1 MVTKQSDLDRIRNSF
16 GENKI
21 LTLMRLKEILGT
33 TSTMTVYRR
42 LKSLSYLSSYSHRGK
57 LYTLADIPEFNDM
70 GIWSFQDVY
79 FSRWGN
85 LLQTV
90 RHLVDASEM
99 GYGAGELESLVHV
112 EAKHAL
118 LELLR
123 GKQIDREKIGGVYVY
138 FSAEAGVKRAQ
149 TLLQRQW
156 RKLVELGA
164 TGSALPVDEL
174 KAAVIMFFSLL
185 DEKQRRLYAGL
196 EAVRLGY
203 GGDRRIAELLGLD
216 THTVAKG
223 RRELLGD
230 EVDRAGVRRLG
241 GGRNSVEKK
250 RPKSSNESKS

>member
-1 MVTKQSDLDRIRNSF
+1 MVTKQSDLDHIRNSF

-57 LYTLADIPEFNDM
+57 LYTMADIPEFNDM
-70 GIWSFQDVY
+70 GIWSFQGVY

-99 GYGAGELESLVHV
+99 GYSAGELESLVHV

-123 GKQIDREKIGGVYVY
+123 AKQIDREKIGGVYVY
-138 FSAEAGVKRAQ
+138 FSAEVGVKRAQ

-174 KAAVIMFFSLL
+174 KAAVILFFSLL
-185 DEKQRRLYAGL
+185 DEKQRRVYAGL

-230 EVDRAGVRRLG
+230 EVDRARVRRRG